1 MSDTGETPESLRA
14 EVKEELEELADESAA
29 EERDRMAEREA
40 EGLDEPRGDE
50 DDRT

>member
-14 EVKEELEELADESAA
+14 EVEEELEELAEEATA
-29 EERDRMAEREA
+29 EERDRIAERLGA
-40 EGLDEPRGDE
+40 E